1 MFYHRRPMGTPDG
14 YCELHAHSNFSFL
27 DGASH
32 PEELI
37 ARAAQLSLPALAIT
51 DHGGLYAAV
60 RTWKAAQE
68 TETDAA
74 HDAGLRPVRPIIGL
88 ELTIPRTDDELRLA
102 RRGRKLNDPLRGSK
116 ASRGWPGEHHA
127 GPIPGDHLVLLA
139 RDVDG
144 YTALSR
150 LASRGHLAGEKQFPV
165 FERALVTE
173 ALDEARGHLIG
184 LTGCGNGEVPR
195 LLLAGQREAALHAAC
210 TWARHFA
217 TDDLAVELSH
227 HLQPDDDWLVA
238 ELAWLADA
246 AGLPTVVTNEV
257 HYADPEGHRLQDV
270 LVCIRHGATLEEA
283 RELLL
288 PNAEYRLKAGVEL
301 AVIGAGLP
309 DERSRRAW
317 EAGMAHSA
325 VIGAGCRLELGFER
339 YRFPGFTV
347 PEGET
352 AFSYLYQLA
361 HDGLLVR
368 YRPVTKRALEQL
380 THELDII
387 DRTNLAEFFL
397 IVWDLMEFARRR
409 GIIGQGRGS
418 AGDSIVAYCL
428 GITKVDP
435 IEHKLLF
442 ERFINEARAL
452 PDIDIDFD
460 VNRREEVI
468 QYLYTRYG
476 ADHAAMV
483 CTVVTYRARSAVRE
497 VAKALG
503 FPADGVDA
511 LAKALDTRDATDVAR
526 DLALDGSFGWLFD
539 ELGIEMADVAVP
551 PGRDGRGSGLVH
563 PSSDSSWNSRPRPTL
578 DPAAAMPRPVSE
590 GGWYPPRKPRVLDA
604 SVTTVKHESETT
616 KRYARSG
623 ELSGGE
629 LRLPTPRDNGSPG
642 PASGRR
648 GVVRVDP
655 ESGMPIE
662 ERRRVRIVP
671 ESDADVPADRDHMP
685 ARDRHTPIT
694 ATLGEKNGPRDDL
707 RHRFA
712 HVPGLD
718 APPKDA
724 EVGIWQRSAEAEAE
738 GEAEA
743 EVSAIAA
750 VVVAHPP
757 RNRWQWLLALCAEI
771 DGFPRHL
778 GIHVG
783 GMLVTR
789 TPLIDLVPIE
799 RATMPGRVVT
809 QYDKEDIEQLG
820 LVKID
825 LLSLR
830 TLGVVSDALDRI
842 ERDTGKRI
850 DLDPLPHDDP
860 EVYRS
865 IQAADT
871 VGMFQI
877 ESRAQMQSL
886 PKARPERFEDLVVQV
901 AIIRPGPVQG
911 NAVHPYL
918 RRRAGEEEVTYAHPS
933 LRPILEDTLGV
944 ILYQEQ
950 VMQVAIEV
958 CGYTATEADI
968 FRKAMGSHRSHA
980 KMQAERGRFVGG
992 AMRTGLSEEDAEALF
1007 QKCSA
1012 FAEFGFARAHAAAFA
1027 KISYDTAWLKRYYP
1041 AHYTVGVLNNQPMGF
1056 YSPAVVINDAK
1067 RHGIRVLPIDV
1078 NESAWEHDTR
1088 LEAPHQFAATARN
1101 GQADDGSRG
1110 STARTC
1116 HHGIERSS
1124 SDSSL
1129 ADICHPGTES
1139 LASAASLADACHP
1152 GTSAPRQARY
1162 AIRLGLRQVKGIDE
1176 RARET
1181 LERERQ
1187 RGPYESV
1194 RDFVARTGLGE
1205 QVVERLISIGAFDW
1219 TDAPRRDLLWQL
1231 RSTLADADP
1240 ERPALGLTDDAQ
1252 RALGASLP
1260 PMTDA
1265 EKVAADYRDTGVSPH
1280 LHAVELFRER
1290 LGSRGVITVAEAAGR
1305 RDRSTIRLAGLAVSV
1320 QHPMTAKNFVFI
1332 ALEDE
1337 TGMINVTLRPQVY
1350 QRHRA
1355 LLHRHPLLV
1364 IDGRLQVEGAV
1375 LNVIATRLRSVDDT
1389 LDGPPERF
1397 DLAKQQRMFR

>member
-1 MFYHRRPMGTPDG
+1 MRTPDA
-14 YCELHAHSNFSFL
+14 YCELHAHTNFSFL

-37 ARAAQLSLPALAIT
+37 ARAALLGIPALAIT
-51 DHGGLYAAV
+51 DHAGLYAAV
-60 RTWKAAQE
+60 RAWKAAQE

-74 HDAGLRPVRPIIGL
+74 RAAGLSPVRPIIGL
-88 ELTIPRTDDELRLA
+88 ELAVPRTDDELRLA
-102 RRGRKLNDPLRGSK
+102 RRGRKLNDPLRGER
-116 ASRGWPGEHHA
+116 ASRGWPGEFHA
-127 GPIPGDHLVLLA
+127 GPMPGDHLVLLA

-150 LASRGHLAGEKQFPV
+150 LTSRGHLAGEKQYPV
-165 FERALVTE
+165 FERGLVE
-173 ALDEARGHLIG
+173 AALDEARGHLFG
-184 LTGCGNGEVPR
+184 LSGCRNGEVPR
-195 LLLAGQREAALHAAC
+195 HLLAGDRDAALDAARR
-210 TWARHFA
+210 WAGHFA
-217 TDDLAVELSH
+217 DGDFAVELSH
-227 HLQPDDDWLVA
+227 HLQPDDDWLVDQLAGLAA
-238 ELAWLADA
+238 EL
-246 AGLPTVVTNEV
+246 GLPTAVTNEV
-257 HYADPEGHRLQDV
+257 HYAEPGGHRLQDV
-270 LVCIRHGATLEEA
+270 LVCIRHGATLTEA

-288 PNAEYRLKAGVEL
+288 TNAEYRLKTGAEL
-301 AVIGAGLP
+301 AAIGAALP
-309 DERSRRAW
+309 DERSRGAW
-317 EAGMAHSA
+317 EEGMARSA
-325 VIGAGCRLELGFER
+325 AIGEACRLELGFER

-361 HDGLLVR
+361 HDGLLRR
-368 YRPVTKRALEQL
+368 YRPVTKQALKQL
-380 THELDII
+380 AHELDVIE
-387 DRTNLAEFFL
+387 RTNLAEFFL
-397 IVWDLMEFARRR
+397 IVWDLMEFARQRK
-409 GIIGQGRGS
+409 IIGQGRGS

-468 QYLYTRYG
+468 QYLYDKYG

-483 CTVVTYRARSAVRE
+483 CTIVTYRARNAVRE

-503 FPADGVDA
+503 FPPEGIDG
-511 LAKALDTRDATDVAR
+511 LAKALDTREAGDVAR
-526 DLALDGSFGWLFD
+526 DLALDGSFAWLFT
-539 ELGIEMADVAVP
+539 ELGIDMAAAAIP
-551 PGRDGRGSGLVH
+551 PGRDGRADPSLVH
-563 PSSDSSWNSRPRPTL
+563 KSSDSSWNHRPRPIL
-578 DPAAAMPRPVSE
+578 DPQPV
-590 GGWYPPRKPRVLDA
+590 GQGHWAPPRKPRVLDA
-604 SVTTVKHESETT
+604 SVTSVRHESETT

-623 ELSGGE
+623 ELGGAE
-629 LRLPTPRDNGSPG
+629 LAVPTPRDNGSPG
-642 PASGRR
+642 PSSGRPAL
-648 GVVRVDP
+648 VRLDP
-655 ESGMPIE
+655 ESGMPVE
-662 ERRRVRIVP
+662 PRRRVRVVP
-671 ESDADVPADRDHMP
+671 EMPETEAAEPDPSDAEAITDHP
-685 ARDRHTPIT
+685 
-694 ATLGEKNGPRDDL
+694 
-707 RHRFA
+707 
-712 HVPGLD
+712 V
-718 APPKDA
+718 
-724 EVGIWQRSAEAEAE
+724 
-738 GEAEA
+738 
-743 EVSAIAA
+743 
-750 VVVAHPP
+750 
-757 RNRWQWLLALCAEI
+757 RNRWQWLLQLCAEI

-789 TPLIDLVPIE
+789 TPLIELVPIE
-799 RATMPGRVVT
+799 RATMPDRVVT
-809 QYDKEDIEQLG
+809 QYDKEDVEQLG

-842 ERDTGKRI
+842 ERDTGRRI
-850 DLDPLPHDDP
+850 DLDSLPHDDP
-860 EVYRS
+860 EVYRD

-877 ESRAQMQSL
+877 ESRAQMQAL

-918 RRRAGEEEVTYAHPS
+918 RRRAGEEPVTYAHDS

-950 VMQVAIEV
+950 VMQVAMEV
-958 CGYTATEADI
+958 CGYTAVEADI

-980 KMQAERGRFVGG
+980 KMQAERPRFIGG
-992 AMRTGLSEEDAEALF
+992 AVQTGLTEEQAEELF

-1027 KISYDTAWLKRYYP
+1027 KISYDTAWLKRNYP

-1067 RHGIRVLPIDV
+1067 RHGIRVLPIDA

-1088 LEAPHQFAATARN
+1088 PLP
-1101 GQADDGSRG
+1101 DDV
-1110 STARTC
+1110 A
-1116 HHGIERSS
+1116 
-1124 SDSSL
+1124 
-1129 ADICHPGTES
+1129 HP
-1139 LASAASLADACHP
+1139 
-1152 GTSAPRQARY
+1152 Y

-1181 LERERQ
+1181 LERERK
-1187 RGPYESV
+1187 RGPYRSV
-1194 RDFVARTGLGE
+1194 RDFVARTRLGE

-1219 TDAPRRDLLWQL
+1219 TDAPRRELLWQL
-1231 RSTLADADP
+1231 RTTLADADP
-1240 ERPALGLTDDAQ
+1240 EHPALGLTDDAQ

-1260 PMTDA
+1260 PMTAA
-1265 EKVAADYRDTGVSPH
+1265 ERVAADYRDTGVAPN

-1290 LGSRGVITVAEAAGR
+1290 LAARGVITVADAARR
-1305 RDRSTIRLAGLAVSV
+1305 RDRSSIRLAGLAVSV
-1320 QHPMTAKNFVFI
+1320 QHPMTAKGFVFI

-1337 TGMINVTLRPQVY
+1337 TGMINVTLRPRVY
-1350 QRHRA
+1350 QAHRA

-1375 LNVIATRLRSVDDT
+1375 LNVVAMRLRSVDET
-1389 LDGPPERF
+1389 LDHPPERLP
-1397 DLAKQQRMFR
+1397 LAKQQRMFR

>member
-1 MFYHRRPMGTPDG
+1 MGTPDD
-14 YCELHAHSNFSFL
+14 YCELHAHTNFSFL

-37 ARAAQLSLPALAIT
+37 ARAAQLGVPSLAIT
-51 DHGGLYAAV
+51 DHAGLYAAV
-60 RTWKAAQE
+60 RIWKAAKE

-74 HDAGLRPVRPIIGL
+74 REAGLSPVRPIIGL
-88 ELTIPRTDDELRLA
+88 ELTIPRSDEEVRLA
-102 RRGRKLNDPLRGSK
+102 RRGRKLNDPLRGER
-116 ASRGWPGEHHA
+116 ASRGWPGEFHA
-127 GPIPGDHLVLLA
+127 GPMPGDHLVLLA

-150 LASRGHLAGEKQFPV
+150 LASRGHLAGEKQFPI
-165 FERALVTE
+165 FERALVE
-173 ALDEARGHLIG
+173 AALDEARGHLFG
-184 LTGCGNGEVPR
+184 LTGCRNGQVPR
-195 LLLAGQREAALHAAC
+195 LLLAGERDAARVAARA
-210 TWARHFA
+210 WARHF
-217 TDDLAVELSH
+217 DDGDFHVELSH
-227 HLQPDDDWLVA
+227 HLDPDDDWLTAQLA
-238 ELAWLADA
+238 ELAEES
-246 AGLPTVVTNEV
+246 GLPTIVTNEV
-257 HYADPEGHRLQDV
+257 HYADPDGHRLQDV
-270 LVCIRHGATLEEA
+270 LVCIRHGATLTEA

-288 PNAEYRLKAGVEL
+288 SNAEYRLKSGREL
-301 AVIGAGLP
+301 ARIGDGLP

-317 EAGMAHSA
+317 EAGMARSA
-325 VIGAGCRLELGFER
+325 AIGEVCRLELGFER
-339 YRFPGFTV
+339 YRFPGFSV

-361 HDGLLVR
+361 HTGLLRR
-368 YRPVTKRALEQL
+368 YQPVTKRALSQL

-397 IVWDLMEFARRR
+397 IVWDLMEFARQR

-468 QYLYTRYG
+468 QYLYTKYG

-503 FPADGVDA
+503 FPAEGIDA
-511 LAKALDTRDATDVAR
+511 LAKALDTRDASDVAR
-526 DLALDGSFGWLFD
+526 DLALDGSFAWLFD
-539 ELGIEMADVAVP
+539 ELGVDMADAAVP
-551 PGRDGRGSGLVH
+551 PGRDGRAASSQLVH
-563 PSSDSSWNSRPRPTL
+563 ATSDSSWNARPRPTL
-578 DPAAAMPRPVSE
+578 DPRPVSE
-590 GGWYPPRKPRVLDA
+590 GGWMAPRKPRVLDA
-604 SVTTVKHESETT
+604 SVTTVRHESETT

-623 ELSGGE
+623 ELAGAE
-629 LRLPTPRDNGSPG
+629 LQLPGPRDTGSPG
-642 PASGRR
+642 PSTERP
-648 GVVRVDP
+648 RVLRLDP
-655 ESGMPIE
+655 ESGMPVE
-662 ERRRVRIVP
+662 ERRRVRVVP
-671 ESDADVPADRDHMP
+671 ERRATEAIGVPGGAESSQTVPAGPLSRESDPSAAVSTSEYLENLYLTPNSGAGFADNGPPGRIGEERAAAAAEADADAGG
-685 ARDRHTPIT
+685 RHLHHEH
-694 ATLGEKNGPRDDL
+694 AEHAG
-707 RHRFA
+707 
-712 HVPGLD
+712 HVR
-718 APPKDA
+718 K
-724 EVGIWQRSAEAEAE
+724 
-738 GEAEA
+738 
-743 EVSAIAA
+743 
-750 VVVAHPP
+750 
-757 RNRWQWLLALCAEI
+757 NRWQWLLTLCAEI

-799 RATMPGRVVT
+799 RATMPNRVVT

-842 ERDTGKRI
+842 QRDTDQRI
-850 DLDPLPHDDP
+850 DLDTLPHDDP

-918 RRRAGEEEVTYAHPS
+918 RRRAGEEDVTYAHPS
-933 LRPILEDTLGV
+933 LQPILEDTLGV

-958 CGYTATEADI
+958 CGYTAVEADI

-992 AMRTGLSEEDAEALF
+992 AMRTGLTEKDAEELF

-1027 KISYDTAWLKRYYP
+1027 KISYDTAWLKHYYP

-1067 RHGIRVLPIDV
+1067 RHGIAVLPIDV
-1078 NESAWEHDTR
+1078 NQSAWEHDTR
-1088 LEAPHQFAATARN
+1088 PN
-1101 GQADDGSRG
+1101 GDG
-1110 STARTC
+1110 T
-1116 HHGIERSS
+1116 H
-1124 SDSSL
+1124 
-1129 ADICHPGTES
+1129 
-1139 LASAASLADACHP
+1139 
-1152 GTSAPRQARY
+1152 

-1181 LERERQ
+1181 LERERAI
-1187 RGPYESV
+1187 GPYAGV
-1194 RDFVARTGLGE
+1194 RDFVARTRLGE

-1219 TDAPRRDLLWQL
+1219 TDAPRRELLWQL
-1231 RSTLADADP
+1231 RTTLADADP
-1240 ERPALGLTDDAQ
+1240 EHPALGLTDDAQ

-1260 PMTDA
+1260 PMTPA
-1265 EKVAADYRDTGVSPH
+1265 EEVAADYRDTGVSPH
-1280 LHAVELFRER
+1280 IHAVELFRQR
-1290 LGSRGVITVAEAAGR
+1290 LASRGVITVADAAR
-1305 RDRSTIRLAGLAVSV
+1305 LRDRSQIRLAGLAVSI

-1350 QRHRA
+1350 QANRA

-1364 IDGRLQVEGAV
+1364 IDGRLQVEGSV
-1375 LNVIATRLRSVDDT
+1375 LNVIATRLRSVDEA
-1389 LDGPPERF
+1389 LDGVEERLP
-1397 DLAKQQRMFR
+1397 LAKQQRMFR

>member
-1 MFYHRRPMGTPDG
+1 MGTPNER

-37 ARAAQLSLPALAIT
+37 ARAAQLGIPALAIT
-51 DHGGLYAAV
+51 DHAGLYAAV
-60 RTWKAAQE
+60 RAWKAAQE

-74 HDAGLRPVRPIIGL
+74 REAGLRPVRPIIGL
-88 ELTIPRTDDELRLA
+88 EIAIPRTTEDVDRA
-102 RRGRKLNDPLRGSK
+102 RRGRKLNDPLRGAK
-116 ASRGWPGEHHA
+116 ASRGWPGEFHA
-127 GPIPGDHLVLLA
+127 GPNPGDHLVLLA

-150 LASRGHLAGEKQFPV
+150 LASHGHLAGEKGFPV
-165 FERALVTE
+165 FERAVVAE
-173 ALDEARGHLIG
+173 ALDEARGHLVG
-184 LTGCGNGEVPR
+184 LTGCRNGLVPR
-195 LLLAGQREAALHAAC
+195 LVLAGDPVAALHAAR

-217 TDDLAVELSH
+217 DGDFAVELSH
-227 HLQPDDDWLVA
+227 HLGLDDDWLVA
-238 ELAWLADA
+238 ELAGLAGE

-257 HYADPEGHRLQDV
+257 HYADPAGHRLQDV

-288 PNAEYRLKAGVEL
+288 PNAEYRLKSSAEL
-301 AVIGAGLP
+301 AALGAALP

-325 VIGAGCRLELGFER
+325 AIGEACRLELGFER

-347 PEGET
+347 PKGET

-361 HDGLLVR
+361 HDGLLHR
-368 YRPVTKRALEQL
+368 YRPVTRHALQQL

-387 DRTNLAEFFL
+387 ERTNLAEFFL
-397 IVWDLMEFARRR
+397 IVWDLMEFARKA
-409 GIIGQGRGS
+409 GIVGQGRGS

-503 FPADGVDA
+503 FPAEGIDS

-526 DLALDGSFGWLFD
+526 DLALDGSFAWLFT
-539 ELGIEMADVAVP
+539 ELGIDMADAAVP
-551 PGRDGRGSGLVH
+551 PGRDGRAGSGHVH
-563 PSSDSSWNSRPRPTL
+563 PASDSSWNARPRPAL
-578 DPAAAMPRPVSE
+578 DPRPVSE
-590 GGWYPPRKPRVLDA
+590 GGWVPPMRPRVLDA
-604 SVTTVKHESETT
+604 SVTTVKHESAST

-623 ELSGGE
+623 ELAGAE
-629 LRLPTPRDNGSPG
+629 LRLPAPRDNGSPG
-642 PASGRR
+642 PSGGRPS
-648 GVVRVDP
+648 VVRLDA
-655 ESGMPIE
+655 ESGMPVE
-662 ERRRVRIVP
+662 ERRRVRVVP
-671 ESDADVPADRDHMP
+671 EPKRGVAPQRSYRPRWGEVGPLHDRDLRSGATDDQDAVRSWP
-685 ARDRHTPIT
+685 LAPLPGNLRD
-694 ATLGEKNGPRDDL
+694 A
-707 RHRFA
+707 
-712 HVPGLD
+712 
-718 APPKDA
+718 
-724 EVGIWQRSAEAEAE
+724 QS
-738 GEAEA
+738 
-743 EVSAIAA
+743 
-750 VVVAHPP
+750 VVVHHAP
-757 RNRWQWLLALCAEI
+757 RNRWQWLLQLCAEI

-799 RATMPGRVVT
+799 RATMPNRVVT
-809 QYDKEDIEQLG
+809 QYDKEDVEQLG

-842 ERDTGKRI
+842 QRDTGRRI
-850 DLDPLPHDDP
+850 ELDELPHDDP

-918 RRRAGEEEVTYAHPS
+918 RRRAGEEPVTYAHPS
-933 LRPILEDTLGV
+933 LKPILEDTLGV

-958 CGYTATEADI
+958 CGYTAVEADI

-992 AMRTGLSEEDAEALF
+992 AIRTGLTAQDAEELF

-1027 KISYDTAWLKRYYP
+1027 KISYDTAWLKRYWP
-1041 AHYTVGVLNNQPMGF
+1041 AHYTAGVLNNQPMGF

-1088 LEAPHQFAATARN
+1088 P
-1101 GQADDGSRG
+1101 DP
-1110 STARTC
+1110 
-1116 HHGIERSS
+1116 
-1124 SDSSL
+1124 DS
-1129 ADICHPGTES
+1129 
-1139 LASAASLADACHP
+1139 AS
-1152 GTSAPRQARY
+1152 GW

-1181 LERERQ
+1181 LEAERE
-1187 RGPYESV
+1187 RGPYTSV

-1231 RSTLADADP
+1231 RSILADADP
-1240 ERPALGLTDDAQ
+1240 DRPALGLTDDAQ
-1252 RALGASLP
+1252 RSLGASLP

-1265 EKVAADYRDTGVSPH
+1265 DKVAADYRDTGVSPH

-1290 LGSRGVITVAEAAGR
+1290 LTSRGVISVADAARR
-1305 RDRSTIRLAGLAVSV
+1305 RDRSMIRLAGLAVSV

-1337 TGMINVTLRPQVY
+1337 TGMINVTLRPKVY
-1350 QRHRA
+1350 QAHRA

-1364 IDGRLQVEGAV
+1364 IDGRLQVEGSV
-1375 LNVIATRLRSVDDT
+1375 LNVVATRLRSVDDM

>member
-1 MFYHRRPMGTPDG
+1 MGMPDD

-37 ARAAQLSLPALAIT
+37 ARAAQVGIGSLAIT
-51 DHGGLYAAV
+51 DHAGLYAAV
-60 RTWKAAQE
+60 RMWKAAQE
-68 TETDAA
+68 TETEAA
-74 HDAGLRPVRPIIGL
+74 REAGLAPVRPIVGL
-88 ELTIPRTDDELRLA
+88 EIAIPRTDDELRLA
-102 RRGRKLNDPLRGSK
+102 HRGRKLNDPLRGER

-165 FERALVTE
+165 FERGLVE
-173 ALDEARGHLIG
+173 AALDEARGHLFG
-184 LTGCGNGEVPR
+184 LSGCRNGEVPR
-195 LLLAGQREAALHAAC
+195 LLLGGAREAALAAAQA
-210 TWARHFA
+210 WGSHFPDGDFA
-217 TDDLAVELSH
+217 IELGH
-227 HLQPDDDWLVA
+227 HLQPDDDWL
-238 ELAWLADA
+238 LGQLADLA
-246 AGLPTVVTNEV
+246 HGAGLPTVVTNEV
-257 HYADPEGHRLQDV
+257 HYADSTGHRLQDV

-288 PNAEYRLKAGVEL
+288 PNAEHRLKTGAEL
-301 AVIGAGLP
+301 ARIGEGLP
-309 DERSRRAW
+309 DARSRRAW
-317 EAGMAHSA
+317 ESGMARSA
-325 VIGAGCRLELGFER
+325 EIGRRCRLELGFER

-361 HDGLLVR
+361 HAGLLTR
-368 YRPVTKRALEQL
+368 YRPITKRALQQL
-380 THELDII
+380 THELDVIE
-387 DRTNLAEFFL
+387 RTNLAEFFL
-397 IVWDLMEFARRR
+397 IVWDLMEYARTN

-468 QYLYTRYG
+468 QYLYTKYG

-483 CTVVTYRARSAVRE
+483 CTIVTYRARSAVRE

-503 FPADGVDA
+503 FPPEGIDA

-526 DLALDGSFGWLFD
+526 DLALDGSFAWLFE
-539 ELGIEMADVAVP
+539 ELGIDMAAAAIP
-551 PGRDGRGSGLVH
+551 PGRDGRGDPSLVR
-563 PSSDSSWNSRPRPTL
+563 PASDSSWNHRPRPTL
-578 DPAAAMPRPVSE
+578 DPRPVSE
-590 GGWYPPRKPRVLDA
+590 GGWVPPKRPRVLDA
-604 SVTTVKHESETT
+604 SVTSVRHEAEET

-629 LRLPTPRDNGSPG
+629 LTLPTPRDNGSPG
-642 PASGRR
+642 PSSGKPSL
-648 GVVRVDP
+648 VRVDP
-655 ESGMPIE
+655 ESGMVVE
-662 ERRRVRIVP
+662 GRRRPQVVP
-671 ESDADVPADRDHMP
+671 EGPEVAPERSYRPSSDEIGSLHGRELPIQAPYEHGANPGWPLVPLHDNPATQPDH
-685 ARDRHTPIT
+685 T
-694 ATLGEKNGPRDDL
+694 
-707 RHRFA
+707 
-712 HVPGLD
+712 
-718 APPKDA
+718 
-724 EVGIWQRSAEAEAE
+724 
-738 GEAEA
+738 
-743 EVSAIAA
+743 
-750 VVVAHPP
+750 P
-757 RNRWQWLLALCAEI
+757 RNRWQWLLTLCGEI

-799 RATMPGRVVT
+799 RATMPDRVVT
-809 QYDKEDIEQLG
+809 QYDKEDVEQLG

-830 TLGVVSDALDRI
+830 TLGVVSDALERI
-842 ERDTGKRI
+842 ERDTGRRI
-850 DLDPLPHDDP
+850 DLDSLPHDDP
-860 EVYRS
+860 EVFRS

-877 ESRAQMQSL
+877 ESRAQMQAL

-918 RRRAGEEEVTYAHPS
+918 RRRAGEEEVTYAHDS

-958 CGYTATEADI
+958 CGYTAVEADI

-980 KMQAERGRFVGG
+980 KMQAERPRFIGG
-992 AMRTGLSEEDAEALF
+992 AMRTGLTEAQAEELF

-1027 KISYDTAWLKRYYP
+1027 KISYDTAWLKHYYP

-1067 RHGIRVLPIDV
+1067 RHGIRIQPIDV

-1088 LEAPHQFAATARN
+1088 PD
-1101 GQADDGSRG
+1101 ADGGHAIR
-1110 STARTC
+1110 
-1116 HHGIERSS
+1116 H
-1124 SDSSL
+1124 
-1129 ADICHPGTES
+1129 
-1139 LASAASLADACHP
+1139 
-1152 GTSAPRQARY
+1152 
-1162 AIRLGLRQVKGIDE
+1162 AIRLGLRQVKGIDDS
-1176 RARET
+1176 ARET
-1181 LERERQ
+1181 LERERAI
-1187 RGPYESV
+1187 GPYTGV

-1219 TDAPRRDLLWQL
+1219 TDAPRRELLWQL
-1231 RSTLADADP
+1231 RTTLADADP
-1240 ERPALGLTDDAQ
+1240 EHPPLGLTDDAQ

-1260 PMTDA
+1260 PMTEA
-1265 EKVAADYRDTGVSPH
+1265 EKVAADYRDTGVAPH

-1290 LGSRGVITVAEAAGR
+1290 LAARGVITVADAAR
-1305 RDRSTIRLAGLAVSV
+1305 LRDRSQIRLAGLAVSV
-1320 QHPMTAKNFVFI
+1320 QHPMTAKGFVFI

-1337 TGMINVTLRPQVY
+1337 SGMMNVTLRPTVY
-1350 QRHRA
+1350 QAHRA

-1375 LNVIATRLRSVDDT
+1375 LNVVAQRLRSVDDA
-1389 LDGPPERF
+1389 LDGPAEKLP
-1397 DLAKQQRMFR
+1397 LAKQQRMFR

>member
-1 MFYHRRPMGTPDG
+1 MGTTDD

-37 ARAAQLSLPALAIT
+37 ARAAQLGLPSLAIT
-51 DHGGLYAAV
+51 DHAGLYAAV
-60 RTWKAAQE
+60 RTWKAATE

-74 HDAGLRPVRPIIGL
+74 RTAGLRPVRPIIGL
-88 ELTIPRTDDELRLA
+88 EIAIPRTDDELRRA
-102 RRGRKLNDPLRGSK
+102 HRGRKLNDPLRGAK

-139 RDVDG
+139 RGVDG
-144 YTALSR
+144 YTALSH
-150 LASRGHLAGEKQFPV
+150 LASRGHLVGEKQFPV
-165 FERALVTE
+165 FERSLVTT
-173 ALDEARGHLIG
+173 ALDEARGHLVG
-184 LTGCGNGEVPR
+184 LTGCRNGLIPR
-195 LLLAGQREAALHAAC
+195 LLLGGERQAALTAAR
-210 TWARHFA
+210 TWAQHFA
-217 TDDLAVELSH
+217 DGDFAVELSH
-227 HLQPDDDWLVA
+227 HLGPDDDWLVA
-238 ELAWLADA
+238 ELAALADE

-257 HYADPEGHRLQDV
+257 HYADPDGHRLQDV

-288 PNAEYRLKAGVEL
+288 PNAEYRLKSGAEM
-301 AVIGAGLP
+301 AAIGQGLP
-309 DERSRRAW
+309 DGRSRHAW

-325 VIGAGCRLELGFER
+325 AIGQACRLELGFER

-347 PEGET
+347 PAGET

-361 HDGLLVR
+361 HDGLLRR
-368 YRPVTKRALEQL
+368 YQPITKRALSQL
-380 THELDII
+380 THELDLI
-387 DRTNLAEFFL
+387 DRTNLSEFFL
-397 IVWDLMEFARRR
+397 IVWDLMEFARRG

-503 FPADGVDA
+503 FPSDGIDA

-526 DLALDGSFGWLFD
+526 DLALDGSFAWLFD
-539 ELGIEMADVAVP
+539 ELGMDMADAAVP
-551 PGRDGRGSGLVH
+551 PGRDGRGFVH
-563 PSSDSSWNSRPRPTL
+563 PTSDSSWNSRPRPTL
-578 DPAAAMPRPVSE
+578 DLRPVSK
-590 GGWYPPRKPRVLDA
+590 GGWVPPKKARVLDA
-604 SVTTVKHESETT
+604 SVTSVRHESETT

-623 ELSGGE
+623 ELAGGE
-629 LRLPTPRDNGSPG
+629 LALPAPRDNGTPG
-642 PASGRR
+642 PSSGRPAL
-648 GVVRVDP
+648 VRVDP

-662 ERRRVRIVP
+662 ERRRPRVVPVVVP
-671 ESDADVPADRDHMP
+671 ESPRQESGQQPADH
-685 ARDRHTPIT
+685 A
-694 ATLGEKNGPRDDL
+694 
-707 RHRFA
+707 
-712 HVPGLD
+712 
-718 APPKDA
+718 
-724 EVGIWQRSAEAEAE
+724 
-738 GEAEA
+738 
-743 EVSAIAA
+743 
-750 VVVAHPP
+750 P
-757 RNRWQWLLALCAEI
+757 RNRWQWLLNLCAEI

-799 RATMPGRVVT
+799 KATMPNRVVT

-830 TLGVVSDALDRI
+830 TLGVISDALTRI
-842 ERDTGKRI
+842 DRDTGNRP
-850 DLDPLPHDDP
+850 DLDSLPHDDP

-918 RRRAGEEEVTYAHPS
+918 RRRAGEEEVTYAHES
-933 LRPILEDTLGV
+933 LKPILEDTLGV

-992 AMRTGLSEEDAEALF
+992 AMHTGLTEKDAEALF

-1067 RHGIRVLPIDV
+1067 RHGIAVLPIDV

-1088 LEAPHQFAATARN
+1088 P
-1101 GQADDGSRG
+1101 GPDD
-1110 STARTC
+1110 A
-1116 HHGIERSS
+1116 
-1124 SDSSL
+1124 
-1129 ADICHPGTES
+1129 
-1139 LASAASLADACHP
+1139 
-1152 GTSAPRQARY
+1152 Y

-1176 RARET
+1176 RAREV
-1181 LERERQ
+1181 LDAERQ
-1187 RGPYESV
+1187 RGSYASV

-1219 TDAPRRDLLWQL
+1219 TDAPRRELLWQL
-1231 RSTLADADP
+1231 RTTMADADP

-1265 EKVAADYRDTGVSPH
+1265 EKVAADYRDTSVSPN

-1290 LGSRGVITVAEAAGR
+1290 LTSRGVITVSQAAAL
-1305 RDRSTIRLAGLAVSV
+1305 RDRSQIRLAGLAVSV

-1337 TGMINVTLRPQVY
+1337 TGMINVTLRPQV
-1350 QRHRA
+1350 
-1355 LLHRHPLLV
+1355 
-1364 IDGRLQVEGAV
+1364 
-1375 LNVIATRLRSVDDT
+1375 
-1389 LDGPPERF
+1389 
-1397 DLAKQQRMFR
+1397 

>member
-1 MFYHRRPMGTPDG
+1 MGTPDG
-14 YCELHAHSNFSFL
+14 SYCELHAHSNFSFL

-37 ARAAQLSLPALAIT
+37 ARAAQLGLPALAIT
-51 DHGGLYAAV
+51 DHAGLYAAV
-60 RTWKAAQE
+60 RLLKAAQE

-74 HDAGLRPVRPIIGL
+74 REAGLRPVRPIIGL
-88 ELTIPRTDDELRLA
+88 ELAIPRTDDEVRLA
-102 RRGRKLNDPLRGSK
+102 RRGRKLNDPLRGAKS
-116 ASRGWPGEHHA
+116 SRGWPGEFHA
-127 GPIPGDHLVLLA
+127 GPTPGDHLVLLA

-150 LASRGHLAGEKQFPV
+150 LASRAHLAGEKQYPI
-165 FERALVTE
+165 FERALVAE
-173 ALDEARGHLIG
+173 ALDEARGHLVG
-184 LTGCGNGEVPR
+184 LTGCRNGLVPR
-195 LLLAGQREAALHAAC
+195 LLLAGERVAALHAAR

-217 TDDLAVELSH
+217 DGDFAVELSH
-227 HLQPDDDWLVA
+227 HLGPDDDWMVAALVS
-238 ELAWLADA
+238 LADE

-257 HYADPEGHRLQDV
+257 HYADPDGHRLQDV
-270 LVCIRHGATLEEA
+270 LVCIRHGATLDEA

-288 PNAEYRLKAGVEL
+288 PNAEYRLKSGAEL
-301 AVIGAGLP
+301 AAIGEALP

-317 EAGMAHSA
+317 EAGMARSA
-325 VIGAGCRLELGFER
+325 AIGEACRLELGFER

-347 PEGET
+347 PKGET

-361 HDGLLVR
+361 HDGLLRR
-368 YRPVTKRALEQL
+368 YRPVTKQALKQL

-387 DRTNLAEFFL
+387 ERTNLAEFFL
-397 IVWDLMEFARRR
+397 IVWDLMEFARNA

-468 QYLYTRYG
+468 QYLYSRYG

-511 LAKALDTRDATDVAR
+511 LARALDTRDAADVAR
-526 DLALDGSFGWLFD
+526 DLALDGSFAWLFD
-539 ELGIEMADVAVP
+539 ELGIDMADAAVP
-551 PGRDGRGSGLVH
+551 PGRDGRGSGLVQ
-563 PSSDSSWNSRPRPTL
+563 PSSDSSWNSRPRPQLRPDLAAGAQRAGTY
-578 DPAAAMPRPVSE
+578 DPGDGRPLSE
-590 GGWYPPRKPRVLDA
+590 GGWYPPKRPKVLDA
-604 SVTTVKHESETT
+604 SVTNVRHEGWEQ

-642 PASGRR
+642 PSSGRPR
-648 GVVRVDP
+648 IVRVDP

-662 ERRRVRIVP
+662 ERRRARV
-671 ESDADVPADRDHMP
+671 VPAAADSEPAVDDASQRVMGDASHRSTRTPSSVLPATNPVDQRQEPADDRGTH
-685 ARDRHTPIT
+685 AT
-694 ATLGEKNGPRDDL
+694 ATS
-707 RHRFA
+707 
-712 HVPGLD
+712 
-718 APPKDA
+718 
-724 EVGIWQRSAEAEAE
+724 I
-738 GEAEA
+738 
-743 EVSAIAA
+743 
-750 VVVAHPP
+750 HPP
-757 RNRWQWLLALCAEI
+757 RNRWQWLLSLCAEI

-830 TLGVVSDALDRI
+830 TLGVVSDALQRI
-842 ERDTGKRI
+842 QRDTGQRI
-850 DLDPLPHDDP
+850 DLDALPHDDP

-918 RRRAGEEEVTYAHPS
+918 RRRAGEEPVTYAHPG
-933 LRPILEDTLGV
+933 LQPILEDTLGV

-958 CGYTATEADI
+958 CGYTAVEADI

-992 AMRTGLSEEDAEALF
+992 AIRTGLAPEDAEALF

-1088 LEAPHQFAATARN
+1088 PN
-1101 GQADDGSRG
+1101 GDG
-1110 STARTC
+1110 T
-1116 HHGIERSS
+1116 H
-1124 SDSSL
+1124 
-1129 ADICHPGTES
+1129 
-1139 LASAASLADACHP
+1139 
-1152 GTSAPRQARY
+1152 

-1176 RARET
+1176 RAREV
-1181 LERERQ
+1181 LDAERER
-1187 RGPYESV
+1187 GLYASV

-1205 QVVERLISIGAFDW
+1205 QVIERLISIGAFDW
-1219 TDAPRRDLLWQL
+1219 TDAPRRELLWQL
-1231 RSTLADADP
+1231 RTTLADADP
-1240 ERPALGLTDDAQ
+1240 AHPALGLTDDAQ
-1252 RALGASLP
+1252 RALGATLP
-1260 PMTDA
+1260 PMSDS

-1290 LGSRGVITVAEAAGR
+1290 LAARGVITVADASR
-1305 RDRSTIRLAGLAVSV
+1305 KRDRSMIRLAGLAVSV

-1337 TGMINVTLRPQVY
+1337 TGMMN
-1350 QRHRA
+1350 
-1355 LLHRHPLLV
+1355 
-1364 IDGRLQVEGAV
+1364 
-1375 LNVIATRLRSVDDT
+1375 
-1389 LDGPPERF
+1389 
-1397 DLAKQQRMFR
+1397 

>member
-1 MFYHRRPMGTPDG
+1 MDGPDG

-27 DGASH
+27 DGAAH

-37 ARAAQLSLPALAIT
+37 ARAAQLGLPSLAIT
-51 DHGGLYAAV
+51 DHAGLYAAV

-74 HDAGLRPVRPIIGL
+74 RAAGLRPVRAIIGL
-88 ELTIPRTDDELRLA
+88 ELAIPRSDAELRLA
-102 RRGRKLNDPLRGSK
+102 RRGRKLNDPLRGEK

-127 GPIPGDHLVLLA
+127 GPMPGDHLVLLA

-150 LASRGHLAGEKQFPV
+150 LASRGHLAGEKQYPI
-165 FERALVTE
+165 FERGTVEA
-173 ALDEARGHLIG
+173 ALDEARGHLYA
-184 LTGCGNGEVPR
+184 LSGCRNGEVPR
-195 LLLAGQREAALHAAC
+195 HLLLGERGAALAAARA
-210 TWARHFA
+210 WAGHFPDGDFA
-217 TDDLAVELSH
+217 IELSH

-238 ELAWLADA
+238 QLAELAHG

-257 HYADPEGHRLQDV
+257 HYADQDGHRLQDV
-270 LVCIRHGATLEEA
+270 LVCIRHGATLTEA

-288 PNAEYRLKAGVEL
+288 PNAEYRLKTGREL
-301 AVIGAGLP
+301 AAIGESLP
-309 DERSRRAW
+309 DELSRRAW
-317 EAGMAHSA
+317 EAGMARSA
-325 VIGAGCRLELGFER
+325 DIGADCRLELGFER
-339 YRFPGFTV
+339 YRFPGFSV

-361 HDGLLVR
+361 HAGLLRR
-368 YRPVTKRALEQL
+368 YQPVTKRALSQL
-380 THELDII
+380 AHELDVI
-387 DRTNLAEFFL
+387 DRTNLSEFFL
-397 IVWDLMEFARRR
+397 IVWDLMEFARRND
-409 GIIGQGRGS
+409 IIGQGRGS

-468 QYLYTRYG
+468 QYLYTKYG

-483 CTVVTYRARSAVRE
+483 CTIVTYRARSAVRE
-497 VAKALG
+497 VAKTLG
-503 FPADGVDA
+503 FPLEGIDA

-526 DLALDGSFGWLFD
+526 DLALDGSFAWLFE
-539 ELGIEMADVAVP
+539 ELGIDMADTAVP
-551 PGRDGRGSGLVH
+551 PGRDGRGTGIVH
-563 PSSDSSWNSRPRPTL
+563 RQADSSWNPRPRPAIDLRPQPMSLGSWAPGKKPQVL
-578 DPAAAMPRPVSE
+578 DPASRPVSE
-590 GGWYPPRKPRVLDA
+590 GGWYPPKRARVLDA
-604 SVTTVKHESETT
+604 SVTTVRHESETT

-623 ELSGGE
+623 ELAGGE
-629 LRLPTPRDNGSPG
+629 LRVPTPRDNGSPG
-642 PASGRR
+642 PSTGRPTI
-648 GVVRVDP
+648 VRVDP
-655 ESGMPIE
+655 ESGMPIQ
-662 ERRRVRIVP
+662 ERPRPRV
-671 ESDADVPADRDHMP
+671 VPASQPEPAQNIRREAGRERADH
-685 ARDRHTPIT
+685 A
-694 ATLGEKNGPRDDL
+694 
-707 RHRFA
+707 
-712 HVPGLD
+712 
-718 APPKDA
+718 
-724 EVGIWQRSAEAEAE
+724 
-738 GEAEA
+738 
-743 EVSAIAA
+743 
-750 VVVAHPP
+750 P
-757 RNRWQWLLALCAEI
+757 RNRWQWLLTLCAEI

-799 RATMPGRVVT
+799 RASMPNRVVT
-809 QYDKEDIEQLG
+809 QYDKEDVEQLG

-842 ERDTGKRI
+842 QRDTGRRI
-850 DLDPLPHDDP
+850 DLDSLPHDDP
-860 EVYRS
+860 EVYVS

-918 RRRAGEEEVTYAHPS
+918 RRRAGEEPVTYAHES

-958 CGYTATEADI
+958 CGYTAVEADI
-968 FRKAMGSHRSHA
+968 FRKAMGSHRSHD
-980 KMQAERGRFVGG
+980 KMQAERPRFIGG
-992 AMRTGLSEEDAEALF
+992 AIRTGLTEEDAEALF

-1067 RHGIRVLPIDV
+1067 RHGITVLPIDV

-1088 LEAPHQFAATARN
+1088 PAT
-1101 GQADDGSRG
+1101 G
-1110 STARTC
+1110 
-1116 HHGIERSS
+1116 
-1124 SDSSL
+1124 
-1129 ADICHPGTES
+1129 GT
-1139 LASAASLADACHP
+1139 H
-1152 GTSAPRQARY
+1152 

-1176 RARET
+1176 RAKEV
-1181 LERERQ
+1181 LERERAI
-1187 RGPYESV
+1187 GPYASV

-1219 TDAPRRDLLWQL
+1219 TDAPRRELLWQL
-1231 RSTLADADP
+1231 RTTLADADP
-1240 ERPALGLTDDAQ
+1240 EHPALGLTDDAQ
-1252 RALGASLP
+1252 RELGASLP
-1260 PMTDA
+1260 PMTLA
-1265 EKVAADYRDTGVSPH
+1265 EETAADYRDTGVSPRI
-1280 LHAVELFRER
+1280 HAVELFRER
-1290 LGSRGVITVAEAAGR
+1290 LGRRGVITVAQAAER
-1305 RDRSTIRLAGLAVSV
+1305 RDRSQIRLAGLAVSV

-1337 TGMINVTLRPQVY
+1337 TGMINVTLRPTVY
-1350 QRHRA
+1350 QAHRA

-1375 LNVIATRLRSVDDT
+1375 LNVIAQRLRSVDDT
-1389 LDGPPERF
+1389 LDGPPERL
-1397 DLAKQQRMFR
+1397 DLAKQQRMFH